1 MQCEVCGLDYEVW
14 GMRRAV
20 CGMLCEGCGMSYRY
34 VARGLRY
41 EDCG

>member
-20 CGMLCEGCGMSYRY
+20 CGMLCEGCGMSYSM
-34 VARGLRY
+34 RY
-41 EDCG
+41 EVCGTRFEV